1 MVRPVRMAGPDARD
15 ARDAV
20 AGEDKTV
27 SGMAGR
33 YASALFDLATEAGQ
47 VDQVQ
52 ADLARFKALL
62 DDSDDLKRLVKSPV
76 FSAEDQSKAVAAI
89 LDKAGI
95 GGLAANLIKVVAS
108 NRRLFAV
115 EGVIHGFGALVAK
128 SRGEITAE
136 VTVAEALSAANSKT
150 LSAALK
156 DVLGKDPKIEVK
168 VDPAILGGLI
178 VKVGSRMIDTSL
190 RTKLNSIRTAMKEV
204 G

>member
-1 MVRPVRMAGPDARD
+1 MAGPDARD

-62 DDSDDLKRLVKSPV
+62 DGSDDLKRLVKSPV
-76 FSAEDQSKAVAAI
+76 FSAEDQAKAVAAI

-95 GGLAANLIKVVAS
+95 GGLAGNLIKVVAS

-115 EGVIHGFGALVAK
+115 EGVILGFNALVAR

-136 VTVAEALSAANSKT
+136 VTVAEALSATHSKT

-156 DVLGKDPKIEVK
+156 DVLGKEPRIEVK

>member
-1 MVRPVRMAGPDARD
+1 MAGPDARD

-52 ADLARFKALL
+52 ADLARFQALL
-62 DDSDDLKRLVKSPV
+62 DGSDDLKRLVKSPV
-76 FSAEDQSKAVAAI
+76 FSADDQARAVAAI

-95 GGLAANLIKVVAS
+95 GGLAGNLIKVVAS

-115 EGVIHGFGALVAK
+115 EGVIRGFAALVAR

-136 VTVAEALSAANSKT
+136 VTVAEQLSAANSKT

-156 DVLGKDPKIEVK
+156 DVLGKEPRIEVK

>member
-1 MVRPVRMAGPDARD
+1 M
-15 ARDAV
+15 

-33 YASALFDLATEAGQ
+33 YASALFELATEAGQ

-52 ADLARFKALL
+52 ADLARFQALL
-62 DDSDDLKRLVKSPV
+62 DGSEDLKRLVRSPV
-76 FSAEDQSKAVAAI
+76 FSAEDQLKAISAI
-89 LDKAGI
+89 VDRAGI
-95 GGLAANLIKVVAS
+95 AGLAGNLLKVVSA

-115 EGVIHGFGALVAK
+115 EGIIRAYNALVAQ
-128 SRGEITAE
+128 SRGEITAQ
-136 VTVAEALSAANSKT
+136 VTVAEDLSAANAKT

-156 DVLGKDPKIEVK
+156 DVLGKEPRIDVK

-190 RTKLNSIRTAMKEV
+190 RTKLNAIRTAMKEV

>member
-1 MVRPVRMAGPDARD
+1 MAGLDAQD

-62 DDSDDLKRLVKSPV
+62 DGSDDLQRLVKSPV
-76 FSAEDQSKAVAAI
+76 FSADDQAKAIAAV
-89 LDKAGI
+89 LAKAGI
-95 GGLAANLIKVVAS
+95 AGLAGNLVKVVAS

-115 EGVIHGFGALVAK
+115 EGIIRGFNALVAK
-128 SRGEITAE
+128 ARGEITAE
-136 VTVAEALSAANSKT
+136 VTVAEALSAAHSKT

-156 DVLGKDPKIEVK
+156 DVLGKEPRIEVK

>member
-1 MVRPVRMAGPDARD
+1 M
-15 ARDAV
+15 

-33 YASALFDLATEAGQ
+33 YASALFDLATESGQ

-52 ADLARFKALL
+52 ADLARFQALL
-62 DDSDDLKRLVKSPV
+62 DGSDDLKRLVKSPV
-76 FSAEDQSKAVAAI
+76 FSADDQAKAVAAV

-95 GGLAANLIKVVAS
+95 GGLAGNLIKVVAS

-115 EGVIHGFGALVAK
+115 EGVIRGFGALVAR

-136 VTVAEALSAANSKT
+136 VTVAEQLSAAHSKT

-156 DVLGKDPKIEVK
+156 DVLGKEPKIEVK

>member
-1 MVRPVRMAGPDARD
+1 M
-15 ARDAV
+15 

-33 YASALFDLATEAGQ
+33 YALALFELANEAGQ
-47 VDQVQ
+47 LDQVQ
-52 ADLARFKALL
+52 ADLARFTAMLNG
-62 DDSDDLKRLVKSPV
+62 SDDLKRLVKSPV
-76 FSAEDQSKAVAAI
+76 FSSEDQAKAVTAI

-95 GGLAANLIKVVAS
+95 SGIAGNLIKVVAT

-115 EGVIHGFGALVAK
+115 ESIIRGFNALVAK
-128 SRGEITAE
+128 ARGEITAE
-136 VTVAEALSAANSKT
+136 VTVAEALSPAQSST

-156 DVLGKDPKIEVK
+156 DVLGKEPKIDVK

-178 VKVGSRMIDTSL
+178 VKVGSRMVDTSL

>member
-1 MVRPVRMAGPDARD
+1 
-15 ARDAV
+15 V

-33 YASALFDLATEAGQ
+33 YASALFELATEAGQ

-52 ADLARFKALL
+52 ADLARFQALL
-62 DDSDDLKRLVKSPV
+62 DGSDDLKRLVRSPV
-76 FSAEDQSKAVAAI
+76 FSAEDQLKAISAI
-89 LDKAGI
+89 VEKAGI
-95 GGLAANLIKVVAS
+95 AGLAGNLLKVVSA

-115 EGVIHGFGALVAK
+115 EGIIRGFNALVAQ
-128 SRGEITAE
+128 SRGEITAQ
-136 VTVAEALSAANSKT
+136 VTVAEELSAANAKT

-156 DVLGKDPKIEVK
+156 DVLGKEPRIDVK

-190 RTKLNSIRTAMKEV
+190 RTKLNAIRTAMKEV

>member
-1 MVRPVRMAGPDARD
+1 
-15 ARDAV
+15 V

-33 YASALFDLATEAGQ
+33 YALALFELANEAGQ
-47 VDQVQ
+47 LDQVQ
-52 ADLARFKALL
+52 ADLARFTAMLA
-62 DDSDDLKRLVKSPV
+62 DSEDLRRLVKSPV
-76 FSAEDQSKAVAAI
+76 FSSDDQAKAVGAI
-89 LDKAGI
+89 LAKAGMT
-95 GGLAANLIKVVAS
+95 GLAANLIKVVAA

-115 EGVIHGFGALVAK
+115 EGIIRGYNAMVAK
-128 SRGEITAE
+128 SRGEVVAE
-136 VTVAEALSAANSKT
+136 VTVAEALSPSHSAS

-156 DVLGKDPKIEVK
+156 DVLGKESKIDVK

-178 VKVGSRMIDTSL
+178 VKVGSRMVDTSL

>member
-1 MVRPVRMAGPDARD
+1 
-15 ARDAV
+15 
-20 AGEDKTV
+20 
-27 SGMAGR
+27 MAGR
-33 YASALFDLATEAGQ
+33 YASALFDLATEAKQ

-52 ADLARFKALL
+52 GDLARFQALL
-62 DDSDDLKRLVKSPV
+62 DGSEDLKRLVSSPV
-76 FSAEDQSKAVAAI
+76 FSSEDQSKAIAAV
-89 LDKAGI
+89 LAKAGI

-115 EGVIHGFGALVAK
+115 EGIVRGFNALVAK
-128 SRGEITAE
+128 ARGEVTAE
-136 VTVAEALSAANSKT
+136 VTVAEALSPTHSKA
-150 LSAALK
+150 LSDALK
-156 DVLGKDPKIEVK
+156 DVLGKEPKIEVK

>member
-1 MVRPVRMAGPDARD
+1 MAGLDVRD

-33 YASALFDLATEAGQ
+33 YASALFDLANESSQ

-62 DDSDDLKRLVKSPV
+62 DGSDDLKRLVKSPV
-76 FSAEDQSKAVAAI
+76 FSADDQLKAIAAV

-95 GGLAANLIKVVAS
+95 GGIAANLVKVVAS

-115 EGVIHGFGALVAK
+115 ESIIRGFNALVAK
-128 SRGEITAE
+128 ARGEVTAE
-136 VTVAEALSAANSKT
+136 VTVAEDLSAANSKT

-156 DVLGKDPKIEVK
+156 DVLGKEPKIEVK
-168 VDPAILGGLI
+168 VDPTILGGLI

>member
-1 MVRPVRMAGPDARD
+1 M
-15 ARDAV
+15 

-33 YASALFDLATEAGQ
+33 YASALFELANEAGQ

-52 ADLARFKALL
+52 ADLARFAALL
-62 DDSDDLKRLVKSPV
+62 EGSEDLRRLVKSPV
-76 FSAEDQSKAVAAI
+76 FSSEDQAKAVGALLA
-89 LDKAGI
+89 KAGI
-95 GGLAANLIKVVAS
+95 GGLAGNLLKVVAA

-115 EGVIHGFGALVAK
+115 EGIIRGFNALVAK
-128 SRGEITAE
+128 SRGEIVAE
-136 VTVAEALSAANSKT
+136 VTVAEALSPTHASS
-150 LSAALK
+150 LSSALK
-156 DVLGKDPKIEVK
+156 DVLGKEPKIDVK

-190 RTKLNSIRTAMKEV
+190 RTKLNAIRTAMKEV

>member
-1 MVRPVRMAGPDARD
+1 M
-15 ARDAV
+15 

-52 ADLARFKALL
+52 GDLARFQALL
-62 DDSDDLKRLVKSPV
+62 ASSDDMKRLVASPV
-76 FSAEDQSKAVAAI
+76 FSAEDQLKAITAVI
-89 LDKAGI
+89 DKAGI
-95 GGLAANLIKVVAS
+95 GGLAGNLIKVVAS

-115 EGVIHGFGALVAK
+115 EGIVRGFNALVAK
-128 SRGEITAE
+128 SRGEVTAV
-136 VTVAEALSAANSKT
+136 VTVAEPLSATHSKT
-150 LSAALK
+150 LSDALK
-156 DVLGKDPKIEVK
+156 DVLGKEPKIEVK
-168 VDPAILGGLI
+168 VDPSILGGLV

>member
-1 MVRPVRMAGPDARD
+1 M
-15 ARDAV
+15 

-33 YASALFDLATEAGQ
+33 YASALFELATEAGQ

-52 ADLARFKALL
+52 ADLGRFQALL
-62 DDSDDLKRLVKSPV
+62 DGSDDLKRLVKSPV
-76 FSAEDQSKAVAAI
+76 FSAEDQTKAITAVI
-89 LDKAGI
+89 GKAGI
-95 GGLAANLIKVVAS
+95 GGLAGNLLKVVAS

-115 EGVIHGFGALVAK
+115 EGIMRGFNALVAQ
-128 SRGEITAE
+128 SRGEVTAQ
-136 VTVAEALSAANSKT
+136 VTVAETLSDANART

-156 DVLGKDPKIEVK
+156 DVLGKEPKIDVK

-178 VKVGSRMIDTSL
+178 VKVGSRMVDTSL
-190 RTKLNSIRTAMKEV
+190 RTKLNAIRTAMKEV

>member
-1 MVRPVRMAGPDARD
+1 MAGPDARD

-33 YASALFDLATEAGQ
+33 YASALFDLATESGQ

-52 ADLARFKALL
+52 ADLARFQALL
-62 DDSDDLKRLVKSPV
+62 DGSDDLKRLVKSPV
-76 FSAEDQSKAVAAI
+76 FSADDQAKAVAAV

-95 GGLAANLIKVVAS
+95 GGLAGNLIKVVAS

-115 EGVIHGFGALVAK
+115 EGVIRGFGALVAR

-136 VTVAEALSAANSKT
+136 VTVAEQLSAAHSKT

-156 DVLGKDPKIEVK
+156 DVLGKEPKIEVK

>member
-1 MVRPVRMAGPDARD
+1 M
-15 ARDAV
+15 

-62 DDSDDLKRLVKSPV
+62 DGSDDLKRLVKSPV
-76 FSAEDQSKAVAAI
+76 FSAEDQAKAVAAI

-95 GGLAANLIKVVAS
+95 GGLAGNLIKVVAS
-108 NRRLFAV
+108 NRRLFAI
-115 EGVIHGFGALVAK
+115 EGVIRGFGALVAK

-136 VTVAEALSAANSKT
+136 VTVAEALSATHSKT

-156 DVLGKDPKIEVK
+156 DVLGKEPRIEVK

>member
-1 MVRPVRMAGPDARD
+1 MAGPDARD

-33 YASALFDLATEAGQ
+33 YASALFDLATESGQ

-52 ADLARFKALL
+52 ADLARFQALL
-62 DDSDDLKRLVKSPV
+62 DGSDDLKRLVKSPV
-76 FSAEDQSKAVAAI
+76 FSADDQAKAVAAV

-95 GGLAANLIKVVAS
+95 GGLAGNLIKVVAS

-115 EGVIHGFGALVAK
+115 EGVIRGFGALVAR

-136 VTVAEALSAANSKT
+136 VTVAEQLSAAHSKT

-156 DVLGKDPKIEVK
+156 DVLGKEPRIEVK

>member
-1 MVRPVRMAGPDARD
+1 M
-15 ARDAV
+15 

-33 YASALFDLATEAGQ
+33 YASALFDLATEANQ

-52 ADLARFKALL
+52 GDLGRFQALL
-62 DDSDDLKRLVKSPV
+62 DGSEDLKRLVSSPV
-76 FSAEDQSKAVAAI
+76 FSSEDQSKAIAAV
-89 LDKAGI
+89 LAKAGI

-115 EGVIHGFGALVAK
+115 EGIVRGFNALVAR

-136 VTVAEALSAANSKT
+136 VTVAEPLSPTHSKT
-150 LSAALK
+150 LSDALK
-156 DVLGKDPKIEVK
+156 DVLGKEPKIEVK
-168 VDPAILGGLI
+168 IDPSILGGLV

>member
-1 MVRPVRMAGPDARD
+1 MAGFDVRD

-62 DDSDDLKRLVKSPV
+62 DGSDDLSRLVKSPV
-76 FSAEDQSKAVAAI
+76 FSADDQARAIAAI

-95 GGLAANLIKVVAS
+95 AGLAANLVKVVAS

-115 EGVIHGFGALVAK
+115 ESIIRGFNALVARA
-128 SRGEITAE
+128 RGEVTAE
-136 VTVAEALSAANSKT
+136 VTVAEDLSAANSKT

-156 DVLGKDPKIEVK
+156 DVLGKEPRIEVK

>member
-1 MVRPVRMAGPDARD
+1 MRMAGLDARD

-62 DDSDDLKRLVKSPV
+62 DGSDDLKRLVKSPV
-76 FSAEDQSKAVAAI
+76 FSAEDQARAIIAI

-95 GGLAANLIKVVAS
+95 AGLAGNLIKVVAS

-115 EGVIHGFGALVAK
+115 EGIIRGFNALVAR
-128 SRGEITAE
+128 SRGEVTAA
-136 VTVAEALSAANSKT
+136 VTVAEDLSAANAKT

-156 DVLGKDPKIEVK
+156 DVLGKEPKIEVK

>member
-1 MVRPVRMAGPDARD
+1 
-15 ARDAV
+15 V

-33 YASALFDLATEAGQ
+33 YASALFELASEAGQ

-52 ADLARFKALL
+52 ADLGRFTALL
-62 DDSDDLKRLVKSPV
+62 EGSEDLRRLVKSPV
-76 FSAEDQSKAVAAI
+76 FSSDDQAKAVGAI
-89 LDKAGI
+89 LAKAGI
-95 GGLAANLIKVVAS
+95 GGIAANLIKVVAA
-108 NRRLFAV
+108 NRRLFAI
-115 EGVIHGFGALVAK
+115 ESIIRGFNGLVAK
-128 SRGEITAE
+128 SRGEIIAE
-136 VTVAEALSAANSKT
+136 VTVAEALSPTHSSS

-156 DVLGKDPKIEVK
+156 DVLGKEPKIDVK

-190 RTKLNSIRTAMKEV
+190 RTKLNAIRTAMKEV

>member
-1 MVRPVRMAGPDARD
+1 M
-15 ARDAV
+15 

-33 YASALFDLATEAGQ
+33 YASALFDLATEANQ

-52 ADLARFKALL
+52 GDLGRFQALL
-62 DDSDDLKRLVKSPV
+62 AGSEDLKRLVSSPV
-76 FSAEDQSKAVAAI
+76 FSSEDQSKAIAAV

-95 GGLAANLIKVVAS
+95 GGLAGNLIKVVAS

-115 EGVIHGFGALVAK
+115 EGIVRGFNALVAR

-136 VTVAEALSAANSKT
+136 VTVAEQLSPTHSKT
-150 LSAALK
+150 LSDALK
-156 DVLGKDPKIEVK
+156 DVLGKEPKIEVK

>member
-1 MVRPVRMAGPDARD
+1 MRMAGPDARD

-62 DDSDDLKRLVKSPV
+62 DGSDDLKRLVKSPV
-76 FSAEDQSKAVAAI
+76 FSADDQAKAVVAI

-95 GGLAANLIKVVAS
+95 GGLAGNLIKVVAS
-108 NRRLFAV
+108 NRRLFAI
-115 EGVIHGFGALVAK
+115 EGVIRGFGALVAR

-136 VTVAEALSAANSKT
+136 VTVAEQLSAAHSKT

-156 DVLGKDPKIEVK
+156 DVLGKEPRIEVK